1 VKVVAM
7 NRQLEAS
14 GVTASHALLI
24 REATKL
30 AEQRKG
36 EASKREVPRF

>member
-1 VKVVAM
+1 MAI

-14 GVTASHALLI
+14 GVTAAHALLI

-30 AEQRKG
+30 AEKRKG
-36 EASKREVPRF
+36 DAEKRDVPKF